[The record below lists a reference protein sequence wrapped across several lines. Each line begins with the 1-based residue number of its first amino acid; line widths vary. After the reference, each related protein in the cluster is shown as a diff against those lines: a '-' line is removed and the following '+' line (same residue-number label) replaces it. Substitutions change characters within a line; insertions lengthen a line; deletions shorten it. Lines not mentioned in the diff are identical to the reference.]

1 VTGPLE
7 ATLVLGKP
15 VRYRVRRSPRARRIG
30 VQVSAREGL
39 IVVLPK
45 RAPLREAARALAL
58 WAEWIDRQVDH
69 HGVRQGPR
77 RVELVTGSPL
87 MILGEP
93 RTLRLQPL
101 PAGRARPQVV
111 LDDAELVLSLPQA
124 DLLDPQPVLER
135 WLRRLAR
142 AELEARTA
150 HWADVLDLHPA
161 KVIVG
166 ERTSRWGSCSRSGT
180 LSFCYRLVLAP
191 PRVIDAIVAHEV
203 CHLAHFDHSARFWAL
218 LDSACPWHRDA
229 SAWLAA
235 HEDELAL

>member
-93 RTLRLQPL
+93 RTLRLQP
-101 PAGRARPQVV
+101 
-111 LDDAELVLSLPQA
+111 
-124 DLLDPQPVLER
+124 
-135 WLRRLAR
+135 
-142 AELEARTA
+142 
-150 HWADVLDLHPA
+150 
-161 KVIVG
+161 
-166 ERTSRWGSCSRSGT
+166 
-180 LSFCYRLVLAP
+180 
-191 PRVIDAIVAHEV
+191 
-203 CHLAHFDHSARFWAL
+203 
-218 LDSACPWHRDA
+218 
-229 SAWLAA
+229 
-235 HEDELAL
+235 